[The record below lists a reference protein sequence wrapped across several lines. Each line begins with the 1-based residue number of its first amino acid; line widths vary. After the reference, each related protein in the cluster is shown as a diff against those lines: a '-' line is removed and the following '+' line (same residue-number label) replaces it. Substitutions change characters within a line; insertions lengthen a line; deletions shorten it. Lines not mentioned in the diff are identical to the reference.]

1 MKTYEKPIII
11 ENKDLAE
18 GVFATGSGSDC
29 YTTRC
34 EIHQKK
40 EEGRNDYRIQVNS
53 DHNADHNSNY
63 NQCLHIIFNQ
73 PVTYISSGGTLES
86 GDGTNTITIGYAYW
100 NNHVDHIGFGDVV
113 VSSED
118 GLAVTKIWLEDRAK
132 QY

>member
-18 GVFATGSGSDC
+18 GVFAASGC

-34 EIHQKK
+34 EIHQNK
-40 EEGRNDYRIQVNS
+40 ENGRNDYRIQVNS
-53 DHNADHNSNY
+53 DHNADHNSDK

-73 PVTYISSGGTLES
+73 PVSYISSGGTLES

-100 NNHVDHIGFGDVV
+100 NNHVDHIGLGDIVV
-113 VSSED
+113 TSED
-118 GLAVTKIWLEDRAK
+118 GLTVTKIWMEDRAK